1 MKNPL
6 LLAVAIAAFV
16 STEKDG
22 ERADMSLAT
31 DLGVSNKAKQTVHR
45 KQKLSEHI
53 RLNKVKQIGT

>member
-1 MKNPL
+1 MKNSL

-16 STEKDG
+16 STEKHG

-31 DLGVSNKAKQTVHR
+31 DLGASNKE
-45 KQKLSEHI
+45 KLNEHI